1 MRSRFVIT
9 ALLAITLLLP
19 ESASAVTVK
28 KERAIEIIET
38 LAVKGRAAKTG
49 YDRSSFSH
57 WRDPDRNGCDAR
69 NDTLRRDLTNLVIKS
84 DSNGCKVLG
93 GVLADPYSG
102 KNIEFVFGASLVD
115 IDHVVALSNAWQ
127 TGAFQFTSEIR
138 LQFANDPLNL
148 LAVSASLNR
157 QKGDGDAATW
167 LPPNKSYRCQYVAR
181 QIAVKKKYGLWIT
194 KPEKVAMSTLLAK
207 CPKEEI
213 PNS

>member
-69 NDTLRRDLTNLVIKS
+69 NDILRRDLTNLVIKT

-102 KNIEFVFGASLVD
+102 KNIDFVFGASLID

-167 LPPNKSYRCQYVAR
+167 LPPTKSYRCQYVAR
-181 QIAVKKKYGLWIT
+181 QIAVKKKYGLWLT